1 VEASQNLHQ
10 TSMNKESK
18 TNNTDL
24 PIALRRPRRGGR
36 SSIADLSA
44 DSWSTSNSTS
54 DVNK

>member
-1 VEASQNLHQ
+1 MEVSQNLHQ